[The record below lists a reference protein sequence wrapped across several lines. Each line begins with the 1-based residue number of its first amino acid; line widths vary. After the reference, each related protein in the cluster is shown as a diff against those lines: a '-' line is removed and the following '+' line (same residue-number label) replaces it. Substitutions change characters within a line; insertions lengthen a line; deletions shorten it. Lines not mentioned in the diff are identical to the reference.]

1 MAELKPDRLK
11 LDTSKIMDD
20 GKITKDEYKRMA
32 RPALLSSIIGVIIG
46 IIPGTGAS
54 MASWFSYDVAKNMSR
69 HKEEFGHGSVE
80 GIAAAESANNAVT
93 GATLIPLLTLGI
105 PGDGCVAIMLSALMI
120 NGLNPGLSL
129 FTTQGDIMYAIMLGL
144 LFVNLFM
151 FLQGKYLTKLLPKS
165 YRSRRRS

>member
-1 MAELKPDRLK
+1 
-11 LDTSKIMDD
+11 
-20 GKITKDEYKRMA
+20 
-32 RPALLSSIIGVIIG
+32 
-46 IIPGTGAS
+46 

-129 FTTQGDIMYAIMLGL
+129 FTTQAISCTPSCSDCSSSTCLCFTGQISDKAFCQSRIDPAGDPDSDHRDL
-144 LFVNLFM
+144 LLCRR
-151 FLQGKYLTKLLPKS
+151 LLCQ
-165 YRSRRRS
+165 